1 MSCRECSSIQ
11 RTARVVLPIT
21 VLTLLVACGGDST
34 ESERG
39 SEAVEREE
47 MIVVRPLTSEASDE
61 EIVNHLLA
69 IEASGVMSVELSR
82 HFPDL
87 TRERAYEL
95 QRMRLER
102 KQVNDGQVGWKIGY
116 SRQIDPRVSIDPVFG
131 RILASNVY
139 QRGQSVP
146 TNRFVNVPVSASSSG
161 QSSEKDLQAL
171 VEAEVGIWLN
181 QDLPGPTVNRD
192 DVIGAVS
199 QVGAV
204 IELVHSR
211 VRPDGEGPNT
221 HNHAIADNVF
231 HIGLMFGEK
240 RAYAGEMDWPTER
253 VRVEING
260 ETQSEGRTSSIMGRD
275 PIEGVVWLAN
285 ELLKYGY
292 QLRAGEFVIT
302 GNLVTPPVIGLGD
315 SAKIDFTTLGAL
327 ELMVGEGDG

>member
-34 ESERG
+34 ESEV
-39 SEAVEREE
+39 AVEREE
-47 MIVVRPLTSEASDE
+47 MIVVYPLTSEASDE
-61 EIVNHLLA
+61 EIVDHLLA

-82 HFPDL
+82 HFPEL
-87 TRERAYEL
+87 ARERAYEL

-302 GNLVTPPVIGLGD
+302 GNLVTPQVIGLGD
-315 SAKIDFTTLGAL
+315 SAKIEFSTLGAL
-327 ELMVGEGDG
+327 ELRVSEGDE